1 MIEALKKILLNPWVQ
16 LTVSV
21 LCVTASELF
30 LKRGAVEAP
39 KLSAHLNWTGV
50 SGLATLNV
58 WVGILFVI
66 ASFVSWLYVLRFLP
80 LTVAFPVS
88 NFAHVLVPL
97 SSWVFLDEM
106 ISIQRWCG
114 IGLVLIGIFIVAKP
128 VAQMEEKL

>member
-16 LTVSV
+16 LLFSV
-21 LCVTASELF
+21 LCVTASEVF

-50 SGLATLNV
+50 SGLASLNV
-58 WVGILFVI
+58 WIGILFVI

-88 NFAHVLVPL
+88 NLAHVLVPL

-114 IGLVLIGIFIVAKP
+114 IGLVLIGVFIVAKP

>member
-66 ASFVSWLYVLRFLP
+66 ASFASWLYVLRFLP